1 MTERSP
7 SADGSHYWPSPF
19 SHKFEHMINELKD
32 KPLQNAETTATAEA
46 FAVTGLRCQYGDFTA
61 VDDATFS
68 VSPGNIFAL
77 LGTNGAGKTTTVQTL
92 QGNRRADKGQ
102 VEVLGVDPAKKW
114 RSIAGRVAVI
124 GQESGFA
131 DDLTV
136 SETLKLWQQLNPKRT
151 ASPFHSNELLDVVEL
166 QHRAHIRVGA
176 LSGGEKRRL
185 DLALAI
191 ATGPEVLFADEP
203 TTGLDPASRQR
214 TWEILRLLARD
225 GCAILLTTHYL
236 EEAEELADSVAIM
249 HEGRIVRNGT
259 LTEIIS
265 ASDSSISFVLPAG
278 YDLSE
283 VPNASACHIEKS
295 GTKVIIR
302 TSQLQADLFEVLTW
316 AQQRDLELHD
326 LAARPASLEEI
337 FTSVAH
343 SSAKGTA

>member
-1 MTERSP
+1 MN
-7 SADGSHYWPSPF
+7 
-19 SHKFEHMINELKD
+19 NELID
-32 KPLQNAETTATAEA
+32 NPPRAAGATTTREA
-46 FAVTGLRCQYGDFTA
+46 FAVTGLHCQYGNFVA

-68 VSPGNIFAL
+68 VSTGSIFAL

-92 QGNRRADKGQ
+92 QGNRKADKGH
-102 VEVLGVDPAKKW
+102 VEVLGIDPAKKW
-114 RSIAGRVAVI
+114 RSVAGRVAVI

-136 SETLKLWQQLNPKRT
+136 NETLTLWQQLNPKRT
-151 ASPFHSNELLDVVEL
+151 ANPFHSGELLDVVEL
-166 QHRAHIRVGA
+166 RHRAQVRVGA

-203 TTGLDPASRQR
+203 TTGLDPESRQR
-214 TWEILRLLARD
+214 TWEILRLLAQS

-249 HEGRIVRNGT
+249 NEGRIVRNGT
-259 LTEIIS
+259 LSEIIS
-265 ASDSSISFVLPAG
+265 DSDSSISFLLPAG
-278 YDLSE
+278 YDLSD
-283 VPNASACHIEKS
+283 VPNANACHIEKS
-295 GTKVIIR
+295 GTKVTIR
-302 TSQLQADLFEVLTW
+302 TSQLQADLYEVLTW
-316 AQQRDLELHD
+316 AWQRDLELID

-343 SSAKGTA
+343 SSSKGLAS